1 MKLSYAII
9 IALRYITL
17 THSISYRLMLN
28 SAIVSSLPTL
38 EASDGLTAQPALSDS
53 EVVSISRVS
62 GIIGEV
68 AHNV

>member
-1 MKLSYAII
+1 
-9 IALRYITL
+9 
-17 THSISYRLMLN
+17 MLN

-38 EASDGLTAQPALSDS
+38 EASDGLAAQPALSDS